1 MRTTITLYAANLN
14 YPPDLQVYTAA
25 SGPVASL
32 SALYLYIERSDGF
45 SGVGEVRANITYLSQ
60 LPESAVDP
68 AIRDLCLKLPWSA
81 SPEEV
86 LSATQ
91 LHNITTPHI
100 ATAALENALIEGMA
114 MRDGISVA
122 KWLGGKFEKAVETNQ
137 CLFWS
142 PDERFDRLTD
152 RFIREGFRH
161 LKVRIAVGTFAHDIE
176 RLTRLRERIGSN
188 VSIAVDANG
197 AWSSDEAIK
206 NLKELEKLN
215 LCYVEQ
221 PTMIGDWPAFR
232 RAASSTCIPL
242 MVDEGLSSDNDV
254 DELCRIGNF
263 ALAHLKI
270 VKLGGPTAV
279 VSAMKRF
286 RDAGISVM
294 IGQMNEGALATA
306 MTAHTA
312 MALQPRYAELYGCY
326 GLLDDVTT
334 GVSYINGDIIVPSG
348 PGLGTRFNPTRC
360 SKLWAEQVC

>member
-142 PDERFDRLTD
+142 PDER
-152 RFIREGFRH
+152 
-161 LKVRIAVGTFAHDIE
+161 
-176 RLTRLRERIGSN
+176 
-188 VSIAVDANG
+188 
-197 AWSSDEAIK
+197 
-206 NLKELEKLN
+206 
-215 LCYVEQ
+215 
-221 PTMIGDWPAFR
+221 
-232 RAASSTCIPL
+232 
-242 MVDEGLSSDNDV
+242 LSSDKDV